1 MKKIKKTVIATVLLG
16 VVVVF
21 IWGNSLVPGIKSG
34 EISEGFTAFLAKLFG
49 IESANFEHIIRKC
62 AHFSEFAVLG
72 LLLFTL
78 LRWRGKTGRDF
89 FLPLALCMMAF
100 PLIDETI
107 QLFTPD
113 RGSSVADVWIDMAGY
128 VTGSVAAWLIH
139 KILEAQRRKKAKKAA
154 EQQEAEKK
162 ENEKAQV

>member
-16 VVVVF
+16 VVVAF

-34 EISEGFTAFLAKLFG
+34 EISDGFTAFLARLFG
-49 IESANFEHIIRKC
+49 VESADFGHIVRKC

-78 LRWRGKTGRDF
+78 LRWRGKSGRDF

-113 RGSSVADVWIDMAGY
+113 RGSSVTDIWIDMAGY
-128 VTGSVAAWLIH
+128 AVGSFAAWLIH
-139 KILEAQRRKKAKKAA
+139 KILESRRKKKAKKAA
-154 EQQEAEKK
+154 AEAQET
-162 ENEKAQV
+162 EKAQV